1 MLQKLKDLKLAYKVG
16 LLPATAGL
24 AFAVI
29 FLVSLTLGLRSA
41 NRLDQIQNG
50 SVPSL
55 EISRDMENLLTEL
68 QRAMQDAVAAADL
81 YVLEETETLRV
92 EFEARVDAG
101 RQTATADSA
110 ALDQVEADFDTYYE
124 TAYAATTRMI
134 SGETGDAVITALQE
148 MTGQYNQINDA
159 LARGVERDQA
169 AVADGFAAAQSA
181 QLVVIVTVVVVT
193 VLGVATLIALTM
205 LLLRTILASM
215 SEFAAG
221 FSRMRAG
228 DFRTKLVVHA
238 DDEIGELCEEANAMM
253 GELGSLIGSVISTTE
268 TVAQAAEEMSASATQ
283 LQRGAETQ
291 SSSSEQT
298 SSAMV
303 EMATQIDQVAGAAT
317 DLASNVEETAA
328 SIQQMG
334 TTSGRVASDSE
345 SLAESVS
352 ETATTIEELAASV
365 ESIAQKVRVVEEVS
379 RGASEVV
386 NTRGQ
391 ELADVIRGIGTS
403 SKDIGK
409 IISIIE
415 GIADQTNLLALNAAI
430 EAARAGEV
438 GRGFAVVAEEV
449 RHLAERSTD
458 SIREIGRVIETVQQ
472 DTTQAVDLTDTVL
485 SQIVDS
491 VTRTSSLV
499 SEVHA
504 STEEQSQGAAQ
515 IVSTTSTMQTI
526 TQQLVLSAREQSTSA
541 ESVLTAVEHMNG
553 MTQQVADATSE
564 QKRGGDLVV
573 KSTEQIT
580 EVARQNLSAS
590 AQLTSTTVSLV
601 EEAEALRN
609 LTQQFEV

>member
-1 MLQKLKDLKLAYKVG
+1 
-16 LLPATAGL
+16 
-24 AFAVI
+24 
-29 FLVSLTLGLRSA
+29 
-41 NRLDQIQNG
+41 
-50 SVPSL
+50 
-55 EISRDMENLLTEL
+55 
-68 QRAMQDAVAAADL
+68 
-81 YVLEETETLRV
+81 
-92 EFEARVDAG
+92 
-101 RQTATADSA
+101 
-110 ALDQVEADFDTYYE
+110 
-124 TAYAATTRMI
+124 
-134 SGETGDAVITALQE
+134 
-148 MTGQYNQINDA
+148 
-159 LARGVERDQA
+159 
-169 AVADGFAAAQSA
+169 
-181 QLVVIVTVVVVT
+181 VTILVVT
-193 VLGVATLIALTM
+193 VFGVAALVGLTM

-215 SEFAAG
+215 NEFSQG
-221 FSRMRAG
+221 FSRMRGG

-238 DDEIGELCEEANAMM
+238 RDEIGELCEQANAMM
-253 GELGSLIGSVISTTE
+253 GELGNLIGSVIRTAE

-283 LQRGAETQ
+283 LQQGAETQ

-303 EMATQIDQVAGAAT
+303 EMATQIDHVARAAT
-317 DLASNVEETAA
+317 DLASNVEKTAA

-334 TTSGRVASDSE
+334 TTSGRVAADSE
-345 SLAESVS
+345 SLAQSVG

-379 RGASEVV
+379 RSASETV

-449 RHLAERSTD
+449 RQLAERSVD

-472 DTTQAVDLTDTVL
+472 DTQQAVELTDAVL

-499 SEVHA
+499 TEVHA
-504 STEEQSQGAAQ
+504 ATEEQSLGAAQ
-515 IVSTTSTMQTI
+515 IVSTTSSMHTI

-541 ESVLTAVEHMNG
+541 ESILTAVEHMNS
-553 MTQQVADATSE
+553 MTQQVADATGE

-590 AQLTSTTVSLV
+590 EQLTATTISLV
-601 EEAEALRN
+601 EEAEAMRG